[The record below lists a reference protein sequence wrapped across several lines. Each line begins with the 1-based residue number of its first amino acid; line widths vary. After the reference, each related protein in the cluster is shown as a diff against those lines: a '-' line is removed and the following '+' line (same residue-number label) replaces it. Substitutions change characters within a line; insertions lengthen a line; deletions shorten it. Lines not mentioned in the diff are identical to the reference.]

1 MSANRPGLGR
11 SVSFGMTVLACCT
24 SASCL
29 IYCIMSLIHPHGI
42 MIDYAGFLRYA
53 ATNAVLPAYLILTYV
68 LHAHYRVEEAVR
80 TDIRMELFSNVS
92 HLIIVDLVEVAIVV
106 MVFTVMQAIGGT
118 LAVSEA
124 PILAL
129 LMVQLLMMNASV
141 GAMQLL
147 LTNCG
152 LVWEHVTAVLTGWYA
167 IVMWL
172 LLPLA
177 GEPARYLCWFWQPIV
192 PDWHVVIMT
201 LLLPFVGYCILMAL
215 ANAAVFGR
223 RERLEA

>member
-1 MSANRPGLGR
+1 MSVNRSGSGG
-11 SVSFGMTVLACCT
+11 SVSSGMVVLACC
-24 SASCL
+24 ASVACL
-29 IYCIMSLIHPHGI
+29 IYCAMSLIHPHGI
-42 MIDYAGFLRYA
+42 IIDYAGFLRYA

-68 LHAHYRVEEAVR
+68 LHARYRIEEAVR
-80 TDIRMELFSNVS
+80 TDIRKELRSNAA
-92 HLIIVDLVEVAIVV
+92 HLVFVDLIEVIIVV
-106 MVFTVMQAIGGT
+106 MVFTAMQAIGGT
-118 LAVSEA
+118 LAVSEV

-129 LMVQLLMMNASV
+129 LTVQLLMMNASV

-152 LVWEHVTAVLTGWYA
+152 LVWEHVTAVLIGWYA

-177 GEPARYLCWFWQPIV
+177 GEPARYLCWFWQPIA
-192 PDWHVVIMT
+192 PDWRLAAMT

-223 RERLEA
+223 HERLEA